1 MFLESTILDAALSQ
15 GIWAILG
22 ISLLIYFVKTNEKR
36 DERQA
41 EKKESYQSLI
51 TEFAIK
57 LEAFDCIAKDLV
69 DIKNHKILI
78 FMAIEITRKHLFLF
92 REKQCRKK

>member
-1 MFLESTILDAALSQ
+1 MESTILDAALSQ
-15 GIWAILG
+15 GIWAVLA

-41 EKKESYQSLI
+41 EKEESYQNLI

-57 LEAFDCIAKDLV
+57 LEALDRIEKDLV
-69 DIKNHKILI
+69 DIKNH
-78 FMAIEITRKHLFLF
+78 MSIEPHST
-92 REKQCRKK
+92 ENTS